1 MNEELNYIK
10 RQILKSVL
18 ISLVGGVLL
27 FIYCW
32 GGGDD
37 ILIFSFIS
45 ISVMVWT
52 YLAISMMRKF
62 DRIVE
67 TMQSEEDDT
76 ENKE

>member
-18 ISLVGGVLL
+18 ISLIGGVLL

-37 ILIFSFIS
+37 ILICSFIS
-45 ISVMVWT
+45 ISFMVWT
-52 YLAISMMRKF
+52 ELAISMMSKV